1 MGTVLISNSSL
12 SWTDLSCLLE
22 SGAHIRLS
30 RDSKAAIQN
39 SHNILKNIL
48 INGQQVYGVNTGFG
62 KLSNVSI
69 KPKDLDLLQLN
80 LVRSHASGVG
90 KPLDLG
96 VVRIIMVLKL
106 MTWAKGFSGIR
117 PELSQLLLDMLNKDI
132 LPIIPSKGSVGASGD
147 LAPLAHMACAMIGE
161 SEVNFKGKI
170 VSSKLV
176 LRKNSLKPT
185 KLGAKEGLSL
195 INGTQV
201 STALAI
207 RVLYESKKILSLGDI
222 SGAFS
227 VEASLSSLNVFN
239 PKIHRLKK
247 HKGQLESA
255 TNVFN
260 LLKSSEIVKSH
271 ENCDRIQD
279 PYSIRCLPHVHG
291 SSRELFKNAERI
303 INNEI
308 NSVSDNPLIFPNAK
322 VMNSGHFHAEPIAQA
337 IDTLSIAISEIG
349 AISERRI
356 HLLMKGVD
364 DKVPLFGAMDPG
376 LESGFMLAQVTA
388 ASLASENKTL
398 AHPAS
403 IDSLSTSAGQED
415 FVSMAPWATQS
426 CLQIIDNVETIL
438 AIEILVASNINY
450 RFHKNFSSGIGLKL
464 IIALLKREK
473 LLSLNDHILTSEI
486 LAIKK
491 LIKSGKIIQ
500 KAKQVIN
507 LV

>member
-22 SGAHIRLS
+22 SSAHFRMS
-30 RDSKAAIQN
+30 RDRRSAIQN
-39 SHNILKNIL
+39 SYKILKNIL
-48 INGQQVYGVNTGFG
+48 INEEQVYGVNTGFG

-69 KPKDLDLLQLN
+69 RPKDLNLLQLN

-90 KPLDLG
+90 KPFDFG

-106 MTWAKGFSGIR
+106 ITWAKGFSGIR
-117 PELSQLLLDMLNKDI
+117 SELSQLLLDMLNKDI
-132 LPIIPSKGSVGASGD
+132 LPVIPSKGSVGASGD

-161 SEVNFKGKI
+161 SNVNYKGKI
-170 VSSKLV
+170 ISSKLAF
-176 LRKNSLKPT
+176 RKNSLKPI

-207 RVLYESKKILSLGDI
+207 QALYESRNLLSLGDI

-227 VEASLSSLNVFN
+227 IEASLSSVSVFN

-291 SSRELFKNAERI
+291 SSREIFKNAERI

-308 NSVSDNPLIFPNAK
+308 NSVSDNPLIFPNGK

-337 IDTLSIAISEIG
+337 IDTLSIAICEIG
-349 AISERRI
+349 GISERRI

-415 FVSMAPWATQS
+415 FVSMAPWSARS
-426 CLQIIDNVETIL
+426 CLKIIENVQTII
-438 AIEILVASNINY
+438 AIEILVASNINH
-450 RFHKNFSSGIGLKL
+450 RFHKKLSSGNGLKP
-464 IIALLKREK
+464 IMALLKREK
-473 LLSLNDHILTSEI
+473 LLSTNDHILTPDI
-486 LAIKK
+486 LSLNK
-491 LIKSGKIIQ
+491 LINSGKIIQ
-500 KAKQVIN
+500 KAKQAIN